1 MFDYEDEDEDEDEF
15 EMNWH
20 AIILI
25 TLKIVAVLVLV
36 LMNGFFVAAELAMV
50 RIRDTQL
57 AALAAKGN
65 RRAKTAR
72 HILAHIDAYIG
83 ATQFGITLA
92 SLGLGMAV
100 EPVFRDMLD
109 PLFDL
114 IGVASES
121 LRHNIALGVGFFT
134 NCYLLIVAGELVP
147 KAVAIRR
154 TLPAA
159 LWTATPLV
167 WFYRLSYPF
176 IWLLNRSSQ
185 LILKWMGIGADELHG
200 AQSEEELRVI
210 LAAAQGSPDRRN
222 LILNALDLRHR
233 TAREVMRPRNEVTVF
248 DAGAT
253 IADCLAIA
261 EKTRYSRFPIC
272 DHGDPDKARGVI
284 HIKDLYAFRERA
296 RTAADLLP
304 LARKLICV
312 PETARLEKLL
322 KRFLEKKS
330 HFAFVVDEFGG
341 TLGIVTLEN
350 AIEALVGQIQ
360 DEFDAE
366 ATQFVRRSEN
376 LWEVSGTLPLHDLE
390 HIIGPVAHD
399 ESVATASGW
408 VTQRLGG
415 FPKTG
420 DVFVAGDYELRV
432 EEMDGLRVA
441 KLKIT
446 QLKFPSSDTT
456 ISRRESQKS
465 S

>member
-1 MFDYEDEDEDEDEF
+1 
-15 EMNWH
+15 
-20 AIILI
+20 
-25 TLKIVAVLVLV
+25 
-36 LMNGFFVAAELAMV
+36 
-50 RIRDTQL
+50 
-57 AALAAKGN
+57 
-65 RRAKTAR
+65 
-72 HILAHIDAYIG
+72 
-83 ATQFGITLA
+83 
-92 SLGLGMAV
+92 
-100 EPVFRDMLD
+100 
-109 PLFDL
+109 
-114 IGVASES
+114 
-121 LRHNIALGVGFFT
+121 
-134 NCYLLIVAGELVP
+134 
-147 KAVAIRR
+147 
-154 TLPAA
+154 
-159 LWTATPLV
+159 V
-167 WFYRLSYPF
+167 WFYRLAYPF

-185 LILKWMGIGADELHG
+185 FILKWLGIGADELHG

-248 DAGAT
+248 DSAAT
-253 IADCLAIA
+253 IAECLAVA

-272 DHGDPDKARGVI
+272 DDGDPDKARGVI

-296 RTAADLLP
+296 KTAADLLP

-312 PETARLEKLL
+312 PETAQLEKLL

-341 TLGIVTLEN
+341 ALGIVTLEN

-366 ATQFVRRSEN
+366 ATQFIRRSEN
-376 LWEVSGTLPLHDLE
+376 VWEISGTLPLHDLE
-390 HIIGPVAHD
+390 NIIGPVVHD

-420 DVFVAGDYELRV
+420 DGFAAGEYELHV

-441 KLKIT
+441 RLKIT
-446 QLKFPSSDTT
+446 RQKAAESPTT
-456 ISRRESQKS
+456 ILRREPPKPL
-465 S
+465 